1 MWYYEIK
8 YDREVAAVK
17 KMLSIV
23 AAAVIAAVGV
33 PYIGANAAGVSA
45 PTFTEQTMSLSD
57 SELSDYANQVAVLV
71 NKERSARGLSPLRVL
86 PKLQTAAQI
95 RAGEITQEFDH
106 VRPNGTSCFTIVEE
120 VGLDYY
126 YVGEN
131 IAAGQ
136 SSPERVMNAWMNSE
150 GHRNNILDPEFM
162 YIGVGITQ
170 KGGTIYWTQ
179 EFLKYIEYSEA
190 YIPKEKEKVYAYGD
204 LDLDGRVDSRDA
216 TCILIEYAAVSSGG
230 SSKLNAEQKKYAD
243 IDSNGMIDS
252 KDASYVLGFYSY
264 LSAGGRE
271 TDIRKWM

>member
-33 PYIGANAAGVSA
+33 PCIGASAAGVSA
-45 PTFTEQTMSLSD
+45 PTFTEQAMTLSD

-136 SSPERVMNAWMNSE
+136 SSPERVMTAWMNSE